1 MAAEVYTADNYVEDM
16 LDICNNEP
24 NFFMFLHVIGLLLS
38 ACLFPLAI
46 SFLGISIALTVLF
59 ISMGIGFGSFFISK
73 TVYFAK
79 ERNAK
84 YNYVYDN
91 GRLEI
96 AKIRKNGS
104 KEMLFSANCDSLV
117 SMGKFDGADHMA
129 ATRGINYEGGNVF
142 IAQDVSVKRETFQ
155 AVFTVDGK
163 NIGFY
168 FEPSEEL
175 IKAIQSQYPTKVHY
189 TFKEK

>member
-1 MAAEVYTADNYVEDM
+1 MAEVYTAENYAEDV

-24 NFFMFLHVIGLLLS
+24 NFLMFLHIIGLLVS
-38 ACLFPLAI
+38 VSCFPLAI
-46 SFLGISIALTVLF
+46 FFLENSIILAAFFIGLGIGSCGLF
-59 ISMGIGFGSFFISK
+59 IPKI
-73 TVYFAK
+73 VHYAK

-84 YNYVYDN
+84 YNYIYNN

-96 AKIRKNGS
+96 VKVRKNGD
-104 KEMLFSANCDSLV
+104 KETLFSENCESLI
-117 SMGKFDGADHMA
+117 SMGKYNDHDHMA
-129 ATRGINYEGGNVF
+129 ATRGMEFEEGNSF
-142 IAQDVSVKRETFQ
+142 LAQDISVKRETFQ

-163 NIGFY
+163 NIDFY

-175 IKAIQSQYPTKVHY
+175 IKAVQSQYPTKVHY

>member
-1 MAAEVYTADNYVEDM
+1 MAEVYTAENYAEDS

-24 NFFMFLHVIGLLLS
+24 NFLMFLYIIGLLIS
-38 ACLFPLAI
+38 VSLFPLAI
-46 SFLGISIALTVLF
+46 SFLGNSIILAAFF
-59 ISMGIGFGSFFISK
+59 IGLGIGFCRIFIPK
-73 TVYFAK
+73 IVHYAK

-84 YNYVYDN
+84 YNYIYDN

-96 AKIRKNGS
+96 AKIRKNGNR
-104 KEMLFSANCDSLV
+104 EVLFSANCDSLI
-117 SMGKFDGADHMA
+117 SMGKYNDRDHMD
-129 ATRGINYEGGNVF
+129 ATRGIEYESGNVF
-142 IAQDVSVKRETFQ
+142 VAQDISVKRETLQ

-163 NIGFY
+163 NIDFY

-175 IKAIQSQYPTKVHY
+175 IKAVQSQYPTKVHY